1 MIIASRIHNLLGS
14 YDDPK
19 RTPER
24 RQIKCQEEMEQ
35 APKAKDLEPEE
46 DRGEVPVAA
55 KAVQAVVKAVRV
67 AAGEVVLGQV
77 RVDFASAPTAVN
89 EPPTN
94 REVPVMSRNVPSAK
108 QP

>member
-1 MIIASRIHNLLGS
+1 
-14 YDDPK
+14 
-19 RTPER
+19 
-24 RQIKCQEEMEQ
+24 MEQ
-35 APKAKDLEPEE
+35 APKAKDLEPEK
-46 DRGEVPVAA
+46 DRGEVPVAD
-55 KAVQAVVKAVRV
+55 KAVRV
-67 AAGEVVLGQV
+67 AAEELAGGQV